1 MIYETA
7 RNKTVLACVS
17 SKLSKAY
24 CRQKEKKKS
33 VHTYTKDL
41 IFECQFYSL
50 LLIYSEGISFV
61 HID

>member
-1 MIYETA
+1 M
-7 RNKTVLACVS
+7 RLLWDKTVLACVS

-41 IFECQFYSL
+41 IFECQFYLYFLFS
-50 LLIYSEGISFV
+50 SEGISRSY
-61 HID
+61 